1 MNEHRR
7 WVRYA
12 VLGLGY
18 SLLGVVLVVQ
28 EVSGPLSLSWGM
40 ILPGVLVLTGLLIVG
55 TTIVGSRRSRRDA

>member
-28 EVSGPLSLSWGM
+28 EVAGPLSLSWGM
-40 ILPGVLVLTGLLIVG
+40 ILPGVLVLTGLLIVA

>member
-7 WVRYA
+7 WVRFA

-18 SLLGVVLVVQ
+18 SLIGLVLVVQ
-28 EVSGPLSLSWGM
+28 EVSGSLSLSWGM
-40 ILPGVLVLTGLLIVG
+40 ILPAVLVLIGMLIVA

>member
-18 SLLGVVLVVQ
+18 SLLGLVLVVQ
-28 EVSGPLSLSWGM
+28 EVSGPLSPSWSM
-40 ILPGVLVLTGLLIVG
+40 ILPGVLVLTGLLIVA
-55 TTIVGSRRSRRDA
+55 TTIVGSRRSHRDG

>member
-7 WVRYA
+7 WVRFA

-18 SLLGVVLVVQ
+18 SLLGLVLVVQ

-40 ILPGVLVLTGLLIVG
+40 ILPAVLVLIGLLIVA
-55 TTIVGSRRSRRDA
+55 TTIVGSRRSQRDA

>member
-18 SLLGVVLVVQ
+18 SLLGLVLVVQ
-28 EVSGPLSLSWGM
+28 EVSGPLSLSWSM
-40 ILPGVLVLTGLLIVG
+40 ILPGVLVLTGLLIVA
-55 TTIVGSRRSRRDA
+55 TTIVGSRRLRRDG